1 MLAAAVLLVGA
12 FVAVAFVVEP
22 LLADRLVVEAAPDF
36 EVALFVEEDAL
47 AVGFASPADDVR
59 DVDVPA
65 VVDFLAGVPGAPL
78 PGADLR
84 AVVGAEF
91 SEADSSAGA
100 DAEADAAAST
110 GPLEI
115 RAPRPRPRPLL
126 FSAIPSF
133 PQGDASS
140 VDEQCN
146 DPMVVVAR
154 PDLGFG
160 SGVPVDRG
168 RGIEAGH
175 VSRETAVRYDNGGPR
190 PRPAPCL
197 RT

>member
-1 MLAAAVLLVGA
+1 LLVGA
-12 FVAVAFVVEP
+12 FAADALVVAPFAVEP
-22 LLADRLVVEAAPDF
+22 LVAEPFAVEAALDF
-36 EVALFVEEDAL
+36 EVALLVEEDAV
-47 AVGFASPADDVR
+47 AAGFASPADDVR
-59 DVDVPA
+59 DVDLPT
-65 VVDFLAGVPGAPL
+65 VVDFLAEAFAAPL
-78 PGADLR
+78 PGVDLR

-100 DAEADAAAST
+100 DVGAGAAAST

-126 FSAIPSF
+126 FSAMPSF

-154 PDLGFG
+154 PDPGVG
-160 SGVPVDRG
+160 SGNHVHRG
-168 RGIEAGH
+168 RGVKSDH
-175 VSRETAVRYDNGGPR
+175 VSRETAVRYGNGDRRRR
-190 PRPAPCL
+190 PETR
-197 RT
+197 RHT